1 MVTGIDLRLVG
12 DIGNCTKIKT
22 LFSEGQATVIFADGS
37 KEMRNYQSNK
47 PNGQAI
53 LFAAN
58 GDRIEFNYEN
68 GIINGKASI
77 KGSNGDKEACVYVKG
92 VKHGPATYFWKAGHR

>member
-1 MVTGIDLRLVG
+1 M
-12 DIGNCTKIKT
+12 
-22 LFSEGQATVIFADGS
+22 LFG
-37 KEMRNYQSNK
+37 
-47 PNGQAI
+47 
-53 LFAAN
+53 AN

-68 GIINGKASI
+68 GVVTGKATI